1 MKPMPNPIQGIR
13 QAIYVISVAGHS
25 GRKILKL
32 ALPVVAAVFTAIQ
45 EFKKR

>member
-13 QAIYVISVAGHS
+13 QAIHVINVAGHS

>member
-13 QAIYVISVAGHS
+13 QAIHVISVADHS

>member
-32 ALPVVAAVFTAIQ
+32 AIPVVAAVFTAIQ

>member
-13 QAIYVISVAGHS
+13 QAIHVIRVAGHS

-45 EFKKR
+45 VFKKR